1 MTTTV
6 VVASREI
13 IDAVYRAAKMAGAP
27 SGMASLLGRSS
38 CFAVGQL
45 DRSLRSVVDHLVA
58 GQLPPFGFPE
68 ITRAQLGDGEPV
80 VVDGCA
86 VGDLA
91 YHGIVACRRGMA
103 VDFHIGG
110 SLLQPV
116 EWLDAALVEHRV
128 SAVSVRAVPV
138 DLSLLERV
146 DQRHVEVL
154 ANGVDVDAQEW
165 DRLAAAAHQYLVPE
179 ALIDA
184 VDTPTD

>member
-45 DRSLRSVVDHLVA
+45 GRSLRAVVDDLVA

-68 ITRAQLGDGEPV
+68 ITRAQLADGEPIN
-80 VVDGCA
+80 VDGCT

-91 YHGIVACRRGMA
+91 YHAIVTCRRGMA
-103 VDFHIGG
+103 VDFHVGQ
-110 SLLQPV
+110 SVLSPA
-116 EWLDAALVEHRV
+116 EWLDFALVEQPV
-128 SAVSVRAVPV
+128 AAVFVRPVPV
-138 DLSLLERV
+138 DLSLLESI
-146 DQRHVEVL
+146 DQRHAEVL
-154 ANGVDVDAQEW
+154 ANGLDVDAQEW
-165 DRLAAAAHQYLVPE
+165 DRLAVAAHQYLVPE